1 MLALQKRAGAH
12 SSVSNG
18 PGGEGDGEM
27 RKSCSEPT
35 RAAEAPA
42 ERRRLLDRR
51 TLLKNAA
58 IVAGGAA
65 TCISLPRS
73 GHAQAANQQTRI
85 LIRGGYVVSMDRA
98 IGDVE
103 NGDVLI
109 ERGTIAAVGKNLS
122 AANAEIVDASSK
134 IVLPGFVDGHRHAWM
149 SHLRALMVPAPWSEL
164 IVKTMQRIYRP
175 EDAYAGT
182 LLGSVE
188 SLNAG
193 ITTMFDF
200 AHTMF
205 NDEFP
210 DAVLRGLKE
219 SGIRAVFGFALPHL
233 PVNPNALEGAR
244 RAHQKYFSS
253 VAPDQLVTFAMGS
266 RAGNAS
272 LVETYGKEV
281 GVPWDNAVHDLELA
295 RDLGVKRFHF
305 HAISVKQLHDARLL
319 GPDLCFVHPGG
330 QSEEEVKMVADSGG
344 SVVITPAGGAD
355 AIPCQRFLRLG
366 IPVGLGLDDGPG
378 IRTDFFLS
386 MKALLKNDRNFER
399 QRARKEGGKAV
410 LLSHRQVL
418 DAATIGGA
426 RTVGL
431 EDRIGSLTP
440 GKRADVILVDLDN
453 LTFPR
458 DKDPLPAVMTAA
470 QAGDV
475 SWVFLDGQIRKKD
488 GKLLGVDRA
497 AVRSLT
503 QSSYDYLTRKANL
516 PENI

>member
-1 MLALQKRAGAH
+1 
-12 SSVSNG
+12 
-18 PGGEGDGEM
+18 M
-27 RKSCSEPT
+27 RK
-35 RAAEAPA
+35 
-42 ERRRLLDRR
+42 RRSNPPVSAGKPVEGSHLLGRR

-58 IVAGGAA
+58 LLAGGAA
-65 TCISLPRS
+65 AYTCLPARS
-73 GHAQAANQQTRI
+73 EAQVANQQPRI
-85 LIRGGYVVSMDRA
+85 LIRGGYVVSMDRT

-109 ERGTIAAVGKNLS
+109 ERGTITAVGRNLS
-122 AANAEIVDASSK
+122 AANAQVVDASSK
-134 IVLPGFVDGHRHAWM
+134 MVLPGFVDGHRHAWM
-149 SHLRALMVPAPWSEL
+149 SHLRALMVPAPWSDL

-182 LLGSVE
+182 LFGSVE
-188 SLNAG
+188 SVNAG

-219 SGIRAVFGFALPHL
+219 SGIRGVFGFALPHL

-244 RAHQKYFSS
+244 RAHKKYFSS
-253 VAPDQLVTFAMGS
+253 VSPDQLVTFAMGS

-272 LVETYGKEV
+272 LVDTYGKEV
-281 GVPWDNAVHDLELA
+281 GIPWENVVHDLKLA

-305 HAISVKQLHDARLL
+305 HAISVKQLYDAKLM
-319 GPDLCFVHPGG
+319 GPEMCFVHPGG
-330 QSEEEVKMVADSGG
+330 QTDEEVKMVADSGG
-344 SVVITPAGGAD
+344 TVVITPAAGAD

-366 IPVGLGLDDGPG
+366 VPVGLGIDDGPG

-399 QRARKEGGKAV
+399 QRVRKEGGEAV

-418 DAATIGGA
+418 EAATMGGA

-431 EDRIGSLTP
+431 EDKVGSLTP

-458 DKDPLPAVMTAA
+458 DKDPLPGVLSAA

-475 SWVFLDGQIRKKD
+475 SWVFLDGQIRKRE
-488 GKLLGVDRA
+488 GKLVGVDRVR
-497 AVRSLT
+497 VRSLT
-503 QSSYDYLTRKANL
+503 QSSYDYLTQKANL
-516 PENI
+516 PANT

>member
-1 MLALQKRAGAH
+1 
-12 SSVSNG
+12 
-18 PGGEGDGEM
+18 M
-27 RKSCSEPT
+27 RKRRSKPT
-35 RAAEAPA
+35 VSAEKPV
-42 ERRRLLDRR
+42 EGRRLLARR

-58 IVAGGAA
+58 VLAGGAA
-65 TCISLPRS
+65 AYTALPSRS
-73 GHAQAANQQTRI
+73 EAQVANPQPRI
-85 LIRGGYVVSMDRA
+85 LIKGGYVVSMDRT

-109 ERGTIAAVGKNLS
+109 ERGTITAVGRNLS
-122 AANAEIVDASSK
+122 AANAQVVDASSK
-134 IVLPGFVDGHRHAWM
+134 MVLPGFVDGHRHAWM
-149 SHLRALMVPAPWSEL
+149 SHLRALMVPAPWSDL

-182 LLGSVE
+182 LFGSVE
-188 SLNAG
+188 SVNAG

-219 SGIRAVFGFALPHL
+219 SGIRGVFGFALPHL
-233 PVNPNALEGAR
+233 PVNPQALEGAR

-253 VAPDQLVTFAMGS
+253 VSPDQLVTFAMGS

-272 LVETYGKEV
+272 LVEQYGKEV
-281 GVPWDNAVHDLELA
+281 GIPWENAVHDLKLA

-305 HAISVKQLHDARLL
+305 HAISVKDLHDAKLM
-319 GPDLCFVHPGG
+319 GPDMCFVHPGG
-330 QSEEEVKMVADSGG
+330 QSDEEVKMVADSGG
-344 SVVITPAGGAD
+344 SVVITPAAGAD
-355 AIPCQRFLRLG
+355 AIPCQRFLKLG
-366 IPVGLGLDDGPG
+366 IPVGLGIDDGPG

-399 QRARKEGGKAV
+399 QRARKEGGEAF
-410 LLSHRQVL
+410 LLPHRQVL
-418 DAATIGGA
+418 EAATIGGA

-431 EDRIGSLTP
+431 EDKVGSLTP

-475 SWVFLDGQIRKKD
+475 SWVILDGQIRKKE

-497 AVRSLT
+497 KVRSLT
-503 QSSYDYLTRKANL
+503 QSSYDYLMQKSKLPANT
-516 PENI
+516 